1 MVASD
6 SSPSTIDSSSTMEE
20 LLQACSSGN
29 GSNLQTLLADPK
41 YAQIALAEE
50 MRPYNAVSVSIPN
63 LSLLLQSAARAGQ
76 SASVKDLIHFASE
89 NDSPLSTLITS
100 DTLLAALGGGS
111 LDVLTLLVAAMPE
124 TANLDLGH
132 LGDPLAQALHKQQL
146 DHASYLLDHGANPNN
161 RCAGHQGPG
170 YHLRVAAQK
179 LSLEYTTLLLRH
191 GAQVPQSG
199 ALHMAA
205 EKGRV
210 DVLQALV
217 EGAGGGDDVV
227 DERLEP
233 NVGFLSHRH
242 KQQQASETPLLI
254 ATRRG
259 QRETVRWLLERG
271 ASVKIQDLQG
281 KTAGMI
287 AAEGKDED
295 IVALFEKNH

>member
-1 MVASD
+1 
-6 SSPSTIDSSSTMEE
+6 MEE

-29 GSNLQTLLADPK
+29 VSKLQTLLADPK
-41 YAQIALAEE
+41 YAQIALAHE

-76 SASVKDLIHFASE
+76 STSVKDLIHFASE

-111 LDVLTLLVAAMPE
+111 LDVLTLFVTAMPE

-132 LGDPLAQALHKQQL
+132 VGDPLAQALHKQQF

-179 LSLEYTTLLLRH
+179 LPLEYTSLLLRH
-191 GAQVPQSG
+191 GARVPQSG

-217 EGAGGGDDVV
+217 EGAGGGEDDVV

-233 NVGFLSHRH
+233 NVGFLSHQH
-242 KQQQASETPLLI
+242 KQQQASETPLMI

-259 QRETVRWLLERG
+259 QREAVRWLLERG

-281 KTAGMI
+281 KTAGTI

-295 IVALFEKNH
+295 IIALFEKNN